1 LVAAVH
7 AGVHLAARQQCVAA
21 ERLQKTVRTIPTRW
35 QL

>member
-1 LVAAVH
+1 
-7 AGVHLAARQQCVAA
+7 LAARQQRVAA